1 MRLRFLAAVMAC
13 AVLISC
19 EQQHPAPTATTVAAP
34 TQQPRRGM
42 NVGDCIDATVGSVG
56 SRLEGMP
63 SSGSAILYT
72 NGLSQVSYDAV
83 PGIDHSKSGD
93 TVHLCLASVPQNCPP
108 GDERGKV
115 YAATNTRTGETWSA
129 PDSEHMCGGA

>member
-1 MRLRFLAAVMAC
+1 MRTASIVAMCLLLSAC
-13 AVLISC
+13 G
-19 EQQHPAPTATTVAAP
+19 QQHPATPTTATTTA
-34 TQQPRRGM
+34 TSQQPHRGM
-42 NVGDCIDATVGSVG
+42 NVGDCIDVTVGSVG
-56 SRLEGMP
+56 SRLEGVAG
-63 SSGSAILYT
+63 SGSAILYT

-93 TVHLCLASVPQNCPP
+93 TVHLCLTSVPQNCPP

-115 YAATNTRTGETWSA
+115 YSATNTRTGETWSA